1 MDDDCIITRMKHKQI
16 TREIAELAKMYQ
28 RTTAQECLSALQRV
42 SAYFGTMYYV
52 TKEKIDGYLTSLYLA
67 ITHFRFVF
75 QLVSTEIK

>member
-52 TKEKIDGYLTSLYLA
+52 TN
-67 ITHFRFVF
+67 
-75 QLVSTEIK
+75 